1 MEPQPLDH
9 SFTAPIVGDMGPN
22 GWTVVFMPGSSAFFG
37 TGKAVKVVA
46 TVDGEPMTTTFLPS
60 GDGVHLLPIKGAV
73 RTAIGKGI
81 GDEVT
86 VHLEQRLS

>member
-9 SFTAPIVGDMGPN
+9 TFTATIQGDMGPHK
-22 GWTVVFMPGSSAFFG
+22 WDMVAMPGSVEFFG

-46 TVDGEPMTTTFLPS
+46 TIDGEEVTTSLLPGGGS
-60 GDGVHLLPIKGAV
+60 HLLPIKGAIG
-73 RTAIGKGI
+73 TAIGKSA

-86 VHLEQRLS
+86 VHLTERLS